1 MDSKHLARRNF
12 LLKAGAFACVTGGLW
27 LPLSNLAVASTKLTG
42 ARLAGNA
49 GQLKF
54 SLVLDKAVKYKIFTL
69 NSPDRVVIDLLDTAL
84 AGNLKQGEHNRP
96 PLKGIRYAMRD
107 EGLRVVLDMV
117 QAVDFQ
123 NTLTQS
129 GAEHVFEVL
138 LTPKGRSIA
147 AAPVVPATTST
158 PSKPVAINKAP
169 AATPRPFTVVI
180 DAGHGGRDPG
190 AIGRNGTKEK
200 DVVLA
205 VARKLK
211 AQIDRTPNMRAVMTR
226 DSDEL
231 VPLRRRL
238 EIAHEKKG
246 DIFVS
251 IHADASNNSR
261 LDGSSVYI
269 LSNAGASSEA
279 ARMLAESE
287 NSYDIKFGGL
297 SLADTSERIASVLLD
312 LSKNHIIDQSLIVAK
327 AVLRELSQVSA
338 PLRSNVESAGFMV
351 LKSLDIPS
359 LLVETAFISNPYE
372 ERRLRTPQ
380 YQQQLADALF
390 RGVKRYQMV
399 QANELNGTMEAS
411 VQTHPLLAQL

>member
-49 GQLKF
+49 SQLKF

-69 NSPDRVVIDLLDTAL
+69 TNPERVVIDLLDTAL
-84 AGNLKQGEHNRP
+84 GGSLKQGEHNRP
-96 PLKGIRYAMRD
+96 TLKGIRYAMRD

-117 QAVDFQ
+117 QAVDFK
-123 NTLTQS
+123 NTLTKS
-129 GAEHVFEVL
+129 GDEHIFEVL
-138 LTPKGRSIA
+138 LTPKGRPIA
-147 AAPVVPATTST
+147 AAPV
-158 PSKPVAINKAP
+158 AP
-169 AATPRPFTVVI
+169 AVVSNTPTVTTKEPSRAARHFTVVI

-190 AIGRNGTKEK
+190 AIGRGGTKEK

-211 AQIDRTPNMRAVMTR
+211 AQIDRTPDMRAIMTR

-246 DIFVS
+246 DIFIS
-251 IHADASNNSR
+251 IHADASYNSR

-287 NSYDIKFGGL
+287 NSYDIKFGGVSL
-297 SLADTSERIASVLLD
+297 SDTNERIASVLLD
-312 LSKNHIIDQSLIVAK
+312 LSKNHIIDQSLTVAK
-327 AVLRELSQVSA
+327 GVLRELAQVSTS
-338 PLRSNVESAGFMV
+338 LRSRVESAGFMV

-359 LLVETAFISNPYE
+359 LLVETAFISNPSE
-372 ERRLRTPQ
+372 ERRLRTAQ

-390 RGVKRYQMV
+390 RGVRRYQMV
-399 QANELNGTMEAS
+399 RANELEGTMEAS
-411 VQTHPLLAQL
+411 LALDHSLAKL

>member
-12 LLKAGAFACVTGGLW
+12 LLKAGAFACASGGLW
-27 LPLSNLAVASTKLTG
+27 IPFSNAIASNKLTG

-54 SLVLDKAVKYKIFTL
+54 SLVLDQPVKYKIFTL
-69 NSPDRVVIDLLDTAL
+69 TEPDRVVIDLLDTSL
-84 AGNLKQGEHNRP
+84 GGNLKQGEHNRP

-123 NTLTQS
+123 NALTKS
-129 GAEHVFEVL
+129 DGEHIFEVV
-138 LTPKGRSIA
+138 LTPKGKPLA
-147 AAPVVPATTST
+147 GATKPST
-158 PSKPVAINKAP
+158 PVASSNSPVTKEPSRAG
-169 AATPRPFTVVI
+169 RPFTVVI

-190 AIGRNGTKEK
+190 AIGRGGTMEK
-200 DVVLA
+200 DIVLS

-211 AQIDRTPNMRAVMTR
+211 AQIERTSDMRAVMTR

-251 IHADASNNSR
+251 IHADASNNTR

-269 LSNAGASSEA
+269 LSQSGASSEA
-279 ARMLAESE
+279 AHMLAESE
-287 NSYDIKFGGL
+287 NSYDIKFGGVSL
-297 SLADTSERIASVLLD
+297 SDTNERIASVLLD
-312 LSKNHIIDQSLIVAK
+312 LSQHNTINQSLVFAK
-327 AVLRELSQVSA
+327 GVLNELAKVSA
-338 PLRSNVESAGFMV
+338 PLRAKVESAGFMV
-351 LKSLDIPS
+351 LKSPDIPS

-372 ERRLRTPQ
+372 EKRLRTIQ

-390 RGVKRYQMV
+390 RGVRRYQMV
-399 QANELNGTMEAS
+399 QAEQL
-411 VQTHPLLAQL
+411 QAQNQV

>member
-69 NSPDRVVIDLLDTAL
+69 ADPDRVVIDLLDTSL
-84 AGNLKQGEHNRP
+84 GGNLKQGEHNRP

-107 EGLRVVLDMV
+107 DGLRVVLDMV

-129 GAEHVFEVL
+129 GNEHVFEVL
-138 LTPKGRSIA
+138 LTPKGRPLA
-147 AAPVVPATTST
+147 AAPVVPPASA
-158 PSKPVAINKAP
+158 SKPVAINKAP
-169 AATPRPFTVVI
+169 ARTPRPFTVVI

-287 NSYDIKFGGL
+287 NSYDIKFSGVSL
-297 SLADTSERIASVLLD
+297 SDTSERIASVLLD

-327 AVLRELSQVSA
+327 SVLRELSQVSA
-338 PLRSNVESAGFMV
+338 PLRSKVESAGFMV

-399 QANELNGTMEAS
+399 QANELGGTMEAS
-411 VQTHPLLAQL
+411 VETDQVLAQL

>member
-12 LLKAGAFACVTGGLW
+12 LLKAGAFACATGGLW
-27 LPLSNLAVASTKLTG
+27 LPLNNLAVASTKLTG

-54 SLVLDKAVKYKIFTL
+54 SLVLNQAVKYKIFTL
-69 NSPDRVVIDLLDTAL
+69 TEPDRVVIDLLDTAL
-84 AGNLKQGEHNRP
+84 DGNLKQGEHNRP
-96 PLKGIRYAMRD
+96 PLQGIRYAMRED
-107 EGLRVVLDMV
+107 GLRVVLDMA
-117 QAVDFQ
+117 QAVDFK
-123 NTLTQS
+123 NTLVQS
-129 GAEHVFEVL
+129 GNEYVFEVL
-138 LTPKGRSIA
+138 LTPRGRPVA
-147 AAPVVPATTST
+147 AAPAENS
-158 PSKPVAINKAP
+158 SKPVAVTTEPSRAS
-169 AATPRPFTVVI
+169 RPFTVVI

-190 AIGRNGTKEK
+190 AIGRGGTKEK

-211 AQIDRTPNMRAVMTR
+211 AQIDRTADMRAVMTR

-231 VPLRRRL
+231 IPLRRRL

-269 LSNAGASSEA
+269 LSNDGASSEA

-287 NSYDIKFGGL
+287 NSYDLRFGAV

-327 AVLRELSQVSA
+327 GVLRELAQVSA
-338 PLRSNVESAGFMV
+338 PLRTKVESAGFIV

-372 ERRLRTPQ
+372 ERRLRTAQ

-390 RGVKRYQMV
+390 RGVRRYQMV
-399 QANELNGTMEAS
+399 QAQELKGRMES
-411 VQTHPLLAQL
+411 V